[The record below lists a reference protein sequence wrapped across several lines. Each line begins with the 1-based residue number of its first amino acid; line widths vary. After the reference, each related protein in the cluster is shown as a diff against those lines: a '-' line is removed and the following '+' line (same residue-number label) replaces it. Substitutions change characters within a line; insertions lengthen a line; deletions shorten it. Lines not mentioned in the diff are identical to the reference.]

1 MGYYTSAYVM
11 YGAEVATERVYR
23 TSEWLENPAANA
35 ILRKWGVGYAT
46 CGPYDNDFLFL
57 CKHFQEAEMGE
68 YEVLSHPDSKAAAND
83 RLAIL
88 EAAKELGLALV
99 KQPDW
104 LVVPDVS

>member
-11 YGAEVATERVYR
+11 YGAEVATERAYR
-23 TSEWLENPAANA
+23 TAEWLENPAANA
-35 ILRKWGVGYAT
+35 ILHKWDVGYAQA
-46 CGPYDNDFLFL
+46 GPYDNDFLFL

-68 YEVLSHPDSKAAAND
+68 YKVLKHPDSQTEAED

-88 EAAKELGLALV
+88 AAAQELGLSLV
-99 KQPDW
+99 KQPEW

>member
-11 YGAEVATERVYR
+11 YGAEVATTRSHR
-23 TSEWLENPAANA
+23 TAEWLETPGPNV
-35 ILRKWGVGYAT
+35 ILRKWDVGFAL

-68 YEVLSHPDSKAAAND
+68 YKVLKHPDSRAAADD

-88 EAAKELGLALV
+88 EVAKELGLDLV
-99 KQPDW
+99 KSPDW